1 MSLSAEEGAKKLYAL
16 LYGKTKK
23 VGRPPGS
30 VKSKGPVRD
39 HKLIGCASIE
49 EIRAR
54 VALRKQ
60 QGGTNQ

>member
-16 LYGKTKK
+16 LYGAKK
-23 VGRPPGS
+23 KGGRPPGS
-30 VKSKGPVRD
+30 VKPRGPVRK

-49 EIRAR
+49 EIRER